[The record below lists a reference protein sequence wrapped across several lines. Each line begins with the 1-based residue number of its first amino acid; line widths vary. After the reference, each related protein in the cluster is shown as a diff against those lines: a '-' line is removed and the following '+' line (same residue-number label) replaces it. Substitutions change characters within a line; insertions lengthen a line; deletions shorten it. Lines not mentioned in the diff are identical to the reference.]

1 MLNCSYIFY
10 KDVVWSRKASNF
22 LRLINDLHPTWTVKQ
37 HSEFR
42 CSEISILIFFSPIPK
57 YCTASSTVSIYFSQ
71 IGILPFSIL
80 IATLLSSFSLW
91 TKHFYLPMTIYNFIY
106 CHRQI
111 KLQYR
116 WQFSTL
122 PHRFCTVIKY
132 DQIFSGSIIIT
143 DMLRRPV
150 QLLHILSNSSR
161 SIPLRQ
167 CYISAFPRIY
177 SINRADISWR
187 IYLVALHIFTSC
199 M

>member
-91 TKHFYLPMTIYNFIY
+91 TKHFYLPMTIYNFIH

-122 PHRFCTVIKY
+122 PTSVLHRHYIWPDFFWKY
-132 DQIFSGSIIIT
+132 HYHRYASSPCAAAAHFVKFFSLHTFTSMLYFSISSY
-143 DMLRRPV
+143 
-150 QLLHILSNSSR
+150 LLH
-161 SIPLRQ
+161 
-167 CYISAFPRIY
+167 
-177 SINRADISWR
+177 
-187 IYLVALHIFTSC
+187 
-199 M
+199 

>member
-1 MLNCSYIFY
+1 MLNYSYIFY

-22 LRLINDLHPTWTVKQ
+22 LRLINDLHNTWTVKQ

-91 TKHFYLPMTIYNFIY
+91 TKHFYLPMTIYNFIH

-122 PHRFCTVIKY
+122 PTSVL
-132 DQIFSGSIIIT
+132 SGSIIIT

-161 SIPLRQ
+161 AIPLLQ